1 MLVAIFLVSSTDM
14 NKLVYYFLLVVG
26 AGLVLYLS
34 WRSSPAMGYVWF
46 IPPAVAHWADKQ
58 ENDTIR
64 TAVPLVALG
73 LVVGGQLAWQR
84 RPWRQWLVAWVLLLL
99 LVVLAE
105 AGQYFRAYRS
115 FDLADIAWGAI
126 GAAIGLALVALLPV
140 GYWLLHRGRSSR
152 QPA

>member
-1 MLVAIFLVSSTDM
+1 M
-14 NKLVYYFLLVVG
+14 NRVLYYLLVVIG

-34 WRSSPAMGYVWF
+34 WRSSPAMAHVWF
-46 IPPAVAHWADKQ
+46 IPNSVAHWADKQ

-73 LVVGGQLAWQR
+73 GQLAWQR
-84 RPWRQWLVAWVLLLL
+84 RPWWQWLVAWGLLFT

-105 AGQYFRAYRS
+105 AGQHFEAHRS
-115 FDLADIAWGAI
+115 FDLGDIAWGGI
-126 GAAIGLALVALLPV
+126 GAAVGLALVAVLPV
-140 GYWLLHRGRSSR
+140 GYWLLRRASSPR